1 MYDVTLNLG
10 ISNIDLESA
19 IRMILFAN
27 SKNHQYKDGRSEE
40 RRVVLVSFIMIYL
53 KKKELNFKF

>member
-27 SKNHQYKDGRSEE
+27 SKNHQYKDGSIGKFYYD
-40 RRVVLVSFIMIYL
+40 LF
-53 KKKELNFKF
+53 KKEGIKF